1 MQQHNNAYITS
12 CTHITNAYA
21 LPSWRHPP
29 SWAACHGP
37 AWIWCQL
44 LLGWSNKSN
53 VNTHVVYI
61 TNTYIQ
67 STLNIQGHILFGSTT
82 SSNSRTSC
90 VYIHAHTNTHTYT
103 IKLLL
108 YNKHIII
115 TSPSLKPTHQ
125 KLPCGCHHPSYPEQA
140 CIKWR
145 QLLWWWLWQWL
156 YLSCEL

>member
-1 MQQHNNAYITS
+1 MHISQAAHTLQMHMHCLLEGILQVELLAMALLEFGAS
-12 CTHITNAYA
+12 CFLAGQIKN
-21 LPSWRHPP
+21 
-29 SWAACHGP
+29 
-37 AWIWCQL
+37 
-44 LLGWSNKSN
+44 N

-108 YNKHIII
+108 YNTHIII
-115 TSPSLKPTHQ
+115 TSPSLKPKLL
-125 KLPCGCHHPSYPEQA
+125 KLPCGFHHPSYPEQA
-140 CIKWR
+140 CIK
-145 QLLWWWLWQWL
+145 
-156 YLSCEL
+156 